1 MKRLSILTVLALAMV
16 FAGCAK
22 APSPETTLPAV
33 STTPTTAAQTVAP
46 LAAAVSDAG
55 TAVSFAP
62 EDIAADETGQI
73 SITLTLYDFEHF
85 SAAEIEALAPG
96 DKLILEGTELEVAT
110 VEWVE
115 GVVTVNGD
123 PENGGVSLMADAFG
137 QYFQLLDP
145 YAESYPRYYAIG
157 TRTLP
162 LAGDFEFSD
171 SSDLEQGEQVYDAAG
186 FAALAPTGDPLSTMA
201 ITDGDAVVSI
211 SRRYIP

>member
-1 MKRLSILTVLALAMV
+1 MKRLSILIALALAMV

-33 STTPTTAAQTVAP
+33 STTPTTAAQTVVP
-46 LAAAVSDAG
+46 LTAAVSDAG
-55 TAVSFAP
+55 TAVSFTP

-85 SAAEIEALAPG
+85 SADEIEALAPG
-96 DKLILEGTELEVAT
+96 DKLILEGTELKVAT

-123 PENGGVSLMADAFG
+123 PEDGGVSLMADAFG

-162 LAGDFEFSD
+162 LAGDFQFTD

-201 ITDGDAVVSI
+201 ITEGDAVVSI